1 MTWGVLSSGEN
12 AHGNVKYEPLT
23 EWLTESRAAGFVRG
37 LGGIMYLA
45 EMSWKFPVF
54 LK

>member
-1 MTWGVLSSGEN
+1 MTWWGLSSGEN
-12 AHGNVKYEPLT
+12 AHGNVKYEPLS
-23 EWLTESRAAGFVRG
+23 EWLTESRAAGFARG
-37 LGGIMYLA
+37 LKGTMYLA